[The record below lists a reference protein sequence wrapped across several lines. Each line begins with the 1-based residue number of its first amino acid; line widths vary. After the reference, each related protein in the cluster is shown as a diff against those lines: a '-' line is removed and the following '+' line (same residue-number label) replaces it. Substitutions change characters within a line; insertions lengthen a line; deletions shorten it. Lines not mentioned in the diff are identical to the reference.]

1 MPLPFGLFLTHGAIV
16 HTYSSISYQL
26 STCTLFLMDPECFE
40 DTCPSTLRILDLPC
54 PACVQNH
61 SAFCPHYSAKHAVLH
76 SSNSCFQL
84 LMTLFPW
91 ENWSPWK
98 RTSASPL
105 RQSPFQDLHL
115 LLEATTSTCALDA
128 RWRVT
133 DPISPWI
140 TSLFTLLFFFQDYF
154 YQYDNIFLKHKSR
167 ASFFSYISSWLALS
181 LHSHKWHFPRAAI

>member
-1 MPLPFGLFLTHGAIV
+1 
-16 HTYSSISYQL
+16 
-26 STCTLFLMDPECFE
+26 MDPECFE
-40 DTCPSTLRILDLPC
+40 DTCLSTLRILDLPC
-54 PACVQNH
+54 PACVHNH

-140 TSLFTLLFFFQDYF
+140 TSLFTLLAFFRIIPISMIIYF
-154 YQYDNIFLKHKSR
+154 SNIYQEHLSSLIYLHDLLCHFIHTNGIFHVQPFK
-167 ASFFSYISSWLALS
+167 ISVLIISLS
-181 LHSHKWHFPRAAI
+181 